1 MAGESGSVSRQ
12 FATKLAGQFRNIN
25 SPGRAFLADF
35 RISSLWTLL
44 VLRFS
49 VKIEHAINPGS
60 GERIAVIFRT
70 HPVQN
75 PVSMPFRQNKK
86 RLPSGRQSP
95 SGSGAKKTGRA
106 YFSPIPALLLADEA
120 LNFAPGGGSGLA
132 GSSGWP
138 PPPQPTIKLARQND
152 KIILHITAVRLS

>member
-35 RISSLWTLL
+35 RISALWTLL

-49 VKIEHAINPGS
+49 VKSEHAINPGS

-70 HPVQN
+70 LPCAERFLNAIQASRKETAF
-75 PVSMPFRQNKK
+75 PETVS
-86 RLPSGRQSP
+86 G
-95 SGSGAKKTGRA
+95 
-106 YFSPIPALLLADEA
+106 
-120 LNFAPGGGSGLA
+120 
-132 GSSGWP
+132 
-138 PPPQPTIKLARQND
+138 
-152 KIILHITAVRLS
+152 